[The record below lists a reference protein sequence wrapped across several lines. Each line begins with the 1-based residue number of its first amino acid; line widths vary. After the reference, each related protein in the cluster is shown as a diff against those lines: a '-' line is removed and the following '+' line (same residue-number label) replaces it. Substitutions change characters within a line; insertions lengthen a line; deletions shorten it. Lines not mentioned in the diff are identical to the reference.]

1 MTHPLPGHDPMRPS
15 EYYQAL
21 ALAWASRREGDLT
34 DEHGFYHGRVNGV
47 CHEIDDEVP
56 DNAHWKGWVW

>member
-1 MTHPLPGHDPMRPS
+1 MRPS